1 MEYTIDADEEFLR
14 VTISGRDT
22 DRPPSEVCAAV
33 LAESRKRGRDRILIE
48 LDQRFPLS
56 PGNQFALVTRL
67 PEIGFTP
74 RQRIAL
80 IHRTRKMQEANEFIN
95 LVARNHGVM
104 VRNFAGVEPAKAWL
118 RGELDGQGM

>member
-1 MEYTIDADEEFLR
+1 MQYTIDADDEFLR
-14 VTISGRDT
+14 VKIEGRQV
-22 DRPPSEVCAAV
+22 DRPPHEVCAAV

-67 PEIGFTP
+67 PEIGFTS
-74 RQRIAL
+74 QHRIAL
-80 IHRTRKMQEANEFIN
+80 VHRRAEMQQANEFIN

-104 VRNFAGVEPAKAWL
+104 VRNFAGVEPALAWL
-118 RGELDGQGM
+118 RGERDA

>member
-1 MEYTIDADEEFLR
+1 MEFTIDADEEFLR
-14 VTISGRDT
+14 VKVSGRDT
-22 DRPPSEVCAAV
+22 DRPPSEVCVAV

-74 RQRIAL
+74 QQRIAL
-80 IHRTRKMQEANEFIN
+80 VHRTAEMQDANQFIN

-104 VRNFAGVEPAKAWL
+104 VRNFAGVKPAEAWL
-118 RGELDGQGM
+118 RGETDAQV

>member
-1 MEYTIDADEEFLR
+1 LEYTISADDEFLR
-14 VTISGRDT
+14 VTVRGRDT

-48 LDQRFPLS
+48 LDQKFPLS

-74 RQRIAL
+74 QQRIAL
-80 IHRTRKMQEANEFIN
+80 VHRTPQMQDANQFIN

-104 VRNFAGVEPAKAWL
+104 VRNFSGVEPAKAWL
-118 RGELDGQGM
+118 RGEGDA